1 MKAQVRTF
9 GKDLH
14 YLQPAVV
21 KAKAEAE
28 AEAARVKA
36 EAEAAKARAVA
47 EGMAD
52 EIIRTVRCYR
62 CSKQAE
68 NFFKNDLEPQRND
81 SCRIHGFSG
90 ACSSFLHLYFGS
102 SQWGYSLRSKSQ
114 LVEAILKG

>member
-9 GKDLH
+9 GEDLH

-52 EIIRTVRCYR
+52 EIIRTVRCYK

-68 NFFKNDLEPQRND
+68 FFYKNDLEPQRND
-81 SCRIHGFSG
+81 PCRIHGFSG
-90 ACSSFLHLYFGS
+90 TCSSFSHLHFGG
-102 SQWGYSLRSKSQ
+102 SQWGFSLHSKSQ